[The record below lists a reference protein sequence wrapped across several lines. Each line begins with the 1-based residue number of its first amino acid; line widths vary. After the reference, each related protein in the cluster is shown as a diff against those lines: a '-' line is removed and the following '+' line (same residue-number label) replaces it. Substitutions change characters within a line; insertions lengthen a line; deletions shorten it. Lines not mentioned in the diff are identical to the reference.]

1 MHSRKP
7 KRKGLTMSDH
17 SLGLYLLN
25 TKLASLKGT
34 LERVGSEIH
43 QAEIALS
50 NLRSTKEV
58 HQAELDELT
67 ETITLLK
74 GAMSAVVREHKPTLD
89 CE

>member
-1 MHSRKP
+1 
-7 KRKGLTMSDH
+7 MSDH

-43 QAEIALS
+43 QAEIALA

-58 HQAELDELT
+58 HQAELNELT
-67 ETITLLK
+67 ETITVLK
-74 GAMSAVVREHKPTLD
+74 SAMSMAVREHKPTEVPGQPTLD

>member
-1 MHSRKP
+1 
-7 KRKGLTMSDH
+7 MSDH

-34 LERVGSEIH
+34 LERVSSEIY
-43 QAEIALS
+43 QAEIALA

-58 HQAELDELT
+58 HQAELNELT

>member
-34 LERVGSEIH
+34 LERVSSEILAYDRAMLH
-43 QAEIALS
+43 DYIHE
-50 NLRSTKEV
+50 KHV
-58 HQAELDELT
+58 
-67 ETITLLK
+67 LLW
-74 GAMSAVVREHKPTLD
+74 VLHK
-89 CE
+89 